1 MSEQENAYSALA
13 VVYDRLGHHDYKAW
27 GEYLTSLLY
36 DLGAPPGSRLI
47 DAACGTGGIS
57 LELYKTGYS
66 VLGIDIS
73 QQMLTEAAAKAAKAG
88 AAITFVR
95 QDIRAMRVHRPVDG
109 ILCACD
115 AANYLLEPDDLRQF
129 LCSARKSLKKGG
141 ALLFDVSSEEKLTA
155 MDGQLYGEETDDTAY
170 LWTNVLDR
178 ETMVI
183 TMDITLFV
191 RQWEYWRREHEV
203 HRQRVWTESEITGAL
218 TQCGYELKA
227 VYGAFTKDKPKP
239 GCERLQFVAQA
250 I

>member
-1 MSEQENAYSALA
+1 MSGQESAYSALA
-13 VVYDRLGHHDYKAW
+13 VVYDRLGHHDYRAW
-27 GEYLTSLLY
+27 GDYLTGLLLDM
-36 DLGAPPGSRLI
+36 DLQPGSKLI

-57 LELYKTGYS
+57 LELIKSGFS

-88 AAITFVR
+88 APITFVK

-109 ILCACD
+109 IICACD
-115 AANYLLEPDDLRQF
+115 GVNYLLEPNDLRQF
-129 LCSARKSLKKGG
+129 FCSARKSLKKGG
-141 ALLFDVSSEEKLTA
+141 ALLFDVSSEEKLAA

-170 LWTNVLDR
+170 LWTNALDR

-191 RQWEYWRREHEV
+191 RHWEYWRRENEV
-203 HRQRVWTESEITGAL
+203 HQQRIWTEKEIADAL
-218 TQCGYELKA
+218 TQCGYELRA

-239 GCERLQFVAQA
+239 GCDRLQFVAQA
-250 I
+250 V